1 MTVRTEQKERTRQDI
16 LASATRL
23 LRERGIGGAS
33 VAEVMKG
40 AGLTVGGFYA
50 HFESKE
56 ALVSASLRQ
65 SLRELWGNLVAG
77 AGKLRGVEA
86 VSFVVRR
93 YLSRSHRDHP
103 GEGCPLPAVVA
114 DVAQAGEPVREG
126 LAHELGDY
134 ADALAECIADQS
146 APSRQRALALLSLMY
161 GGLSLAR
168 ALKGTPVSDEI
179 LKSCRDFAR
188 QAFRND

>member
-56 ALVSASLRQ
+56 ALVGESLRQ
-65 SLRELWGNLVAG
+65 SLRELWGGLVAA
-77 AGKLRGVEA
+77 AGKLQGVEA

-103 GEGCPLPAVVA
+103 GQGCPLPAVVA
-114 DVAQAGEPVREG
+114 DVAQAGEPVR
-126 LAHELGDY
+126 
-134 ADALAECIADQS
+134 DALASELGAYAEALGDVIAEDS
-146 APSRQRALALLSLMY
+146 PHRRQRALALIALMV

-168 ALKGTPVSDEI
+168 ALKGSPASEEI
-179 LKSCRDFAR
+179 LKACRDFAR
-188 QAFRND
+188 QAYHND

>member
-16 LASATRL
+16 LASANRL
-23 LRERGIGGAS
+23 LRERGIAGAS

-56 ALVSASLRQ
+56 ALVAASLRE
-65 SLRELWGNLVAG
+65 SLRELWSGLVAA

-103 GEGCPLPAVVA
+103 CEGCPLPAVVA
-114 DVAQAGEPVREG
+114 DVAQAGEPVRDA
-126 LAHELGDY
+126 LALELGDY
-134 ADALAECIADQS
+134 AEALGECIADDS
-146 APSRQRALALLSLMY
+146 PASRQRALALIALMY
-161 GGLSLAR
+161 GGLSLSR
-168 ALKGTPVSDEI
+168 ALKGTPTSEEL
-179 LKSCRDFAR
+179 LKACRDFAR
-188 QAFRND
+188 QAFTND

>member
-56 ALVSASLRQ
+56 ALVGATLRQ
-65 SLRELWGNLVAG
+65 SLREMWSGLVGA

-103 GEGCPLPAVVA
+103 AQGCPLPAVVA
-114 DVAQAGEPVREG
+114 DVAQAGEPVRDA
-126 LAHELGDY
+126 LACEIVAY
-134 ADALAECIADQS
+134 ADALGDCIADESPQR
-146 APSRQRALALLSLMY
+146 RQRALALIALMY

-168 ALKGTPVSDEI
+168 ALKGTSASDEV
-179 LKSCRDFAR
+179 LKACRDFAR
-188 QAFRND
+188 QAFSSD

>member
-65 SLRELWGNLVAG
+65 SLRELWGGMVAG

-93 YLSRSHRDHP
+93 YLSRSHRDNP
-103 GEGCPLPAVVA
+103 CEGCPLPAVVA
-114 DVAQAGEPVREG
+114 DVAQAGEPVREA

-134 ADALAECIADQS
+134 ADALAECIADDT
-146 APSRQRALALLSLMY
+146 APNRQRALALLALMV

-168 ALKGTPVSDEI
+168 ALKGTPTSDEI
-179 LKSCRDFAR
+179 LKACRDFAR
-188 QAFRND
+188 QAFTND